1 MGSVSTHS
9 GSIVEALESKQFLSV
24 TPTDPAPG
32 VPVHQQI
39 GHGVHFT
46 AYEDTTYHGKVGSF
60 KADLTT
66 SGLTLRLNIDW
77 GDGKSSD
84 GKIEPNTHG
93 GYDIIGTHTYVED
106 GKYDVHAVVT
116 AGPRVIPGRPNPFF
130 FIQLANVD
138 SKADVKDLKP
148 VSYHRSSWIPDL
160 QLDIT
165 VTPNGLLT
173 FSAPTIRTRPV
184 QLTEA
189 QEDKLR
195 AAFAGWEK
203 LKRNYPNP
211 PIVADANDVTIG
223 YGGKLVTV
231 GDAVMNPPAAFRAV
245 QMLLEK
251 FAGLGG

>member
-1 MGSVSTHS
+1 M
-9 GSIVEALESKQFLSV
+9 
-24 TPTDPAPG
+24 
-32 VPVHQQI
+32 
-39 GHGVHFT
+39 
-46 AYEDTTYHGKVGSF
+46 
-60 KADLTT
+60 
-66 SGLTLRLNIDW
+66 
-77 GDGKSSD
+77 
-84 GKIEPNTHG
+84 
-93 GYDIIGTHTYVED
+93 
-106 GKYDVHAVVT
+106 
-116 AGPRVIPGRPNPFF
+116 
-130 FIQLANVD
+130 
-138 SKADVKDLKP
+138 
-148 VSYHRSSWIPDL
+148 

-211 PIVADANDVTIG
+211 ANVADANDVTIG

-231 GDAVMNPPAAFRAV
+231 GEAAMNPPAGFQAV
-245 QMLLEK
+245 QRLLEK